1 MTAVFNTRSSTP
13 LAPASASPRS
23 VDQPSDDDSARITIV
38 LGCFDV
44 LVGRGLRQIL
54 GEDQSLRI
62 IGADLDPAALEHA
75 VASRAPQVAILD
87 EVTVVE
93 TSVLERLRAAR
104 PAIGIVV
111 LAHLPTVAYGMRLL
125 AGGASC
131 VAKEASAA
139 NILATVHTAADGRRV
154 FADVDG
160 HLVERSIPA
169 TMASL
174 TPREMEV
181 LEYLSRGRTHG
192 EVAHALQLGIET
204 IRTHSA
210 HLRSKLGV
218 RSNRDF
224 IGLPIPDNAERGTK
238 SHGQTSDS
246 DIP

>member
-1 MTAVFNTRSSTP
+1 MTAVFNTRSSIP
-13 LAPASASPRS
+13 LASASDSFRS
-23 VDQPSDDDSARITIV
+23 VDQPSDDYSPRITIV
-38 LGCFDV
+38 LGCFDA

-62 IGADLDPAALEHA
+62 IGTDLDPAALEHA
-75 VASRAPQVAILD
+75 VTSRTPQVAILD
-87 EVTVVE
+87 EATVVE
-93 TSVLERLRAAR
+93 TSVLERLRATQ
-104 PAIGIVV
+104 PAIGIIV
-111 LAHLPTVAYGMRLL
+111 LAHLPTVAYSMRLL

-139 NILATVHTAADGRRV
+139 NILAAVHIAADGRRV

-160 HLVERSIPA
+160 HLVERSLPA
-169 TMASL
+169 MMASL

-181 LEYLSRGRTHG
+181 LEYFSRGRTHG

-224 IGLPIPDNAERGTK
+224 IGLPIPVGTERETK
-238 SHGQTSDS
+238 RRRDVSQ
-246 DIP
+246 

>member
-1 MTAVFNTRSSTP
+1 M
-13 LAPASASPRS
+13 
-23 VDQPSDDDSARITIV
+23 
-38 LGCFDV
+38 
-44 LVGRGLRQIL
+44 
-54 GEDQSLRI
+54 
-62 IGADLDPAALEHA
+62 
-75 VASRAPQVAILD
+75 
-87 EVTVVE
+87 VE
-93 TSVLERLRAAR
+93 TSVLERLRATQ
-104 PAIGIVV
+104 PAIGIIV
-111 LAHLPTVAYGMRLL
+111 LAHLPTVAYSMRLF

-139 NILATVHTAADGRRV
+139 NILAAVHIAADGRRV

-160 HLVERSIPA
+160 HLVERSLPA

-181 LEYLSRGRTHG
+181 LEYFSRGRTHG
-192 EVAHALQLGIET
+192 EIAHALQLGIET

-218 RSNRDF
+218 RSNRDL

-238 SHGQTSDS
+238 SHGQTSES